1 MSSAKKSSYR
11 GRGKRAANID
21 EYIASAPPEARK
33 HLRELRTLLRKA
45 APRATEAIKWGYPV
59 FEEHR
64 ILFAF
69 GAFKTHL
76 NLMPTP
82 SAMKPFAK
90 ELAKFK
96 TGKGSIQ
103 LPYDQ
108 PLPRGLLRR
117 IAAFRVRELREKD
130 VKWM

>member
-1 MSSAKKSSYR
+1 MSSAKKTSYR
-11 GRGKRAANID
+11 GRAKRASNID
-21 EYIASAPPEARK
+21 EYIDAAPREAQK
-33 HLRELRTLLRKA
+33 HLRDLRNLLRKV

-96 TGKGSIQ
+96 TGKGSVQ

-108 PLPRGLLRR
+108 PLPKGLLRK

-130 VKWM
+130 VRWM